1 MKGTNES
8 AKRAAEEGDYEKLQK
23 MEQHGAE
30 LFNFRD
36 NENQGN
42 SLLHYAVKTNNLQLI
57 KFLKGL

>member
-1 MKGTNES
+1 
-8 AKRAAEEGDYEKLQK
+8 

-57 KFLKGL
+57 KFLKGLQHADLDVKNSNGETALHLCCGQ